1 MSEEMNAVGFR
12 LRAERPM
19 TENELAWITL
29 IRVITD
35 DRDPAPDLL
44 MVQALRRA
52 WMDDCERIP
61 PHPPDV

>member
-1 MSEEMNAVGFR
+1 MSEEMNATGFK
-12 LRAERPM
+12 LQVERPM

-29 IRVITD
+29 IRAVTD

-52 WMDDCERIP
+52 WQTRAA
-61 PHPPDV
+61 HFNRK